1 MCKANNKKFSDTYYN
16 CDINRL
22 IYLFP
27 WYINLSIIKG
37 IGKSIMKL
45 SQLTNSTKID
55 IGVTAASAALTM
67 ESLAAAVHTPN
78 IRTLPLAAI
87 GVYLTVSLTSHM
99 VRKIKQD
106 ARIRK
111 EVLEHMENSQEMKD
125 VMNPFK

>member
-1 MCKANNKKFSDTYYN
+1 
-16 CDINRL
+16 
-22 IYLFP
+22 
-27 WYINLSIIKG
+27 
-37 IGKSIMKL
+37 MKL

-99 VRKIKQD
+99 VREIKSD
-106 ARIRK
+106 AKIRK
-111 EVLEHMENSQEMKD
+111 QVIQKMENSQETKGS
-125 VMNPFK
+125 NKPI